1 MKELIVSPSILS
13 LDFSR
18 PGEQLD
24 ALANSHVQWL
34 HFDVMDGHFVP
45 NLTFGPDILRGFRKA
60 LPQKMDVHIMVEDAR
75 TYADVFIDAGADV
88 LTFHSEALE
97 DDLDAILSLCA
108 HIRERGVLAGVSI
121 RPNTPVEP
129 LLDHLAAMDVLLV
142 MSVEPG
148 FGGQSFMEG
157 MLEKVKKARARIE
170 AQGLSTR
177 IEIDGGIN
185 AQTGA
190 LAVAAGCDTLVA
202 GSYIFRQDIHAG
214 IDSLLC
220 LR

>member
-24 ALANSHVQWL
+24 ALANSHAQWL

-129 LLDHLAAMDVLLV
+129 LLNHLAALDVLLV

>member
-24 ALANSHVQWL
+24 ALANSHAQWL

-129 LLDHLAAMDVLLV
+129 LLDHLAALDVLLV

-157 MLEKVKKARARIE
+157 MLEKVKKARACIE

>member
-1 MKELIVSPSILS
+1 MKELSVSPSILS

-24 ALANSHVQWL
+24 ALANSHAQWL

>member
-1 MKELIVSPSILS
+1 MKELVIAPSILS
-13 LDFSR
+13 LDYSR
-18 PGEQLD
+18 TSEQLKELD
-24 ALANSHVQWL
+24 ESNAKWM

-129 LLDHLAAMDVLLV
+129 LLDHLAEMDVLLV

>member
-24 ALANSHVQWL
+24 ALANSHAQWL

-129 LLDHLAAMDVLLV
+129 LLDHLAALDVLLV